1 LIVKKFFVT
10 EKKCVV
16 LLLLC
21 EILKRR
27 KQSKRMGVF
36 VRWCFYAVWPFQKY
50 GENQRICA
58 LPESRR
64 DE

>member
-1 LIVKKFFVT
+1 VKKTFVT

-21 EILKRR
+21 EILKMRT
-27 KQSKRMGVF
+27 QSKRMGVF
-36 VRWCFYAVWPFQKY
+36 VRWCFYDAWPFQKY

-58 LPESRR
+58 LHESRP